1 MADLDD
7 VNSLARELEE
17 DLTARYGPMVSNETL
32 RIALGYPSNEAFR
45 QALTRKTVPIPVFTM
60 PNRRGKYALV
70 KDLAAW
76 LAASRDA
83 VVQMAEGK
91 AKTKI

>member
-1 MADLDD
+1 MAELEDA
-7 VNSLARELEE
+7 NSLARELEN
-17 DLTARYGPMVSNETL
+17 DLTARYGPVVSNETL
-32 RIALGYPSNEAFR
+32 RIALGYPSMEALR
-45 QALTRKTVPIPVFTM
+45 QALVRKTVPIPIFTM

-83 VVQMAEGK
+83 AVRAGEGK
-91 AKTKI
+91 RET

>member
-1 MADLDD
+1 M
-7 VNSLARELEE
+7 E
-17 DLTARYGPMVSNETL
+17 
-32 RIALGYPSNEAFR
+32 ALR
-45 QALTRKTVPIPVFTM
+45 QALVRKTVPIPIFTM

-83 VVQMAEGK
+83 AVRAGEGK
-91 AKTKI
+91 RET